1 MRKEIYNEKSKN
13 EKLEAEKIKAEKQEM
28 EKLQDKYLDKVLEQ
42 IRCKK
47 ARPYIAKELESHLE
61 DQITDNIKAGMSK
74 EKAEQEAVRDM
85 GDPVETGVE
94 LDRIH
99 RPQIAWKLLILVGL
113 LSVLGI
119 IVHTVIT
126 KNSGVANLISS
137 KRYIAHVAIG
147 IAVMCGIYFLDYTW
161 IARHAKKIGV
171 VLMAACILAS
181 VFGINIVNGNIYWPL
196 YISGHY
202 IFMKAFILLYVPV
215 YGGIIYHYHGSGYGG
230 LIKSVLWLLLPVFI
244 MLQAPAFMTASTLA
258 ICMLVMLTV
267 AVLNDW
273 FHVSKT
279 KAIAG
284 IWGISFVAPAVL
296 LAVLYFGDY
305 LSAYHKARITAW
317 NDSGNEMNYIAN
329 LMHNMLKQDQMIGA
343 NGVNISQ
350 KLPDYNAD
358 YLLTYLSATYGI
370 LAGIC
375 ICAILAILILAVFR
389 AAVKQKNQLGMLMGC
404 GCGMV
409 LLTNFLIN
417 VLINTGTFPTVM
429 TFLPFLS
436 AGGNYIV
443 VCYAMLGIVLSV
455 YKNKNIYPKYLYIG
469 KQGNS
474 RKILRNIMD

>member
-1 MRKEIYNEKSKN
+1 MRKKIYDK
-13 EKLEAEKIKAEKQEM
+13 KIEN
-28 EKLQDKYLDKVLEQ
+28 EKLQDKYLEKVLEQ

-47 ARPYIAKELESHLE
+47 AKPYIAKELESHLE
-61 DQITDNIKAGMSK
+61 DQIADNIKSGMNK
-74 EKAEQEAVRDM
+74 EQAEKEAVRDM

-99 RPQIAWKLLILVGL
+99 KPQIAWKLLLLVGL
-113 LSVLGI
+113 LSIAGI
-119 IVHTVIT
+119 IIHTIIAQNT
-126 KNSGVANLISS
+126 GAANFISS
-137 KRYIAHVAIG
+137 RKYIVHVIIG
-147 IAVMCGIYFLDYTW
+147 NAVMCGIYFLDYTW

-171 VLMAACILAS
+171 ALMAACILAS

-215 YGGIIYHYHGSGYGG
+215 YGGIIYHYHGSGYSG
-230 LIKSVLWLLLPVFI
+230 LVKSFLWLLLPVFI

-267 AVLNDW
+267 AILNDW
-273 FHVSKT
+273 FHVSKI

-284 IWGISFVAPAVL
+284 IWGVSVIAPAVVF
-296 LAVLYFGDY
+296 AVMYVGDY
-305 LSAYHKARITAW
+305 LSAYYKTRITAW
-317 NDSGNEMNYIAN
+317 IGSGNETNYIAN
-329 LMHNMLKQDQMIGA
+329 LIHGMLKQDQMIGA

-358 YLLTYLSATYGI
+358 YILTYLSATYGI
-370 LAGIC
+370 IAGIAA
-375 ICAILAILILAVFR
+375 CAMLVVLILAVFR
-389 AAVKQKNQLGMLMGC
+389 TAVKQKNQLGMVMGC
-404 GCGMV
+404 GCGMI
-409 LLTNFLIN
+409 LLTSFLLN
-417 VLINTGTFPTVM
+417 VLINVGAFPTVM

-455 YKNKNIYPKYLYIG
+455 YKNKNIYPKHLYIG

>member
-1 MRKEIYNEKSKN
+1 
-13 EKLEAEKIKAEKQEM
+13 
-28 EKLQDKYLDKVLEQ
+28 
-42 IRCKK
+42 
-47 ARPYIAKELESHLE
+47 
-61 DQITDNIKAGMSK
+61 
-74 EKAEQEAVRDM
+74 
-85 GDPVETGVE
+85 
-94 LDRIH
+94 
-99 RPQIAWKLLILVGL
+99 
-113 LSVLGI
+113 
-119 IVHTVIT
+119 
-126 KNSGVANLISS
+126 
-137 KRYIAHVAIG
+137 
-147 IAVMCGIYFLDYTW
+147 
-161 IARHAKKIGV
+161 
-171 VLMAACILAS
+171 
-181 VFGINIVNGNIYWPL
+181 
-196 YISGHY
+196 
-202 IFMKAFILLYVPV
+202 
-215 YGGIIYHYHGSGYGG
+215 
-230 LIKSVLWLLLPVFI
+230 
-244 MLQAPAFMTASTLA
+244 
-258 ICMLVMLTV
+258 MLVMLTV

-284 IWGISFVAPAVL
+284 IWGASVIAPAVVF
-296 LAVLYFGDY
+296 AVMCFGDY
-305 LSAYHKARITAW
+305 LSAYYKARITVW
-317 NDSGNEMNYIAN
+317 IGSGNEMNYIAN

-455 YKNKNIYPKYLYIG
+455 YKNKNIYPKHLYIG